1 MFTGRPHTA
10 QPPTPTARIDFMTGH
25 PFGARRPRSR
35 FATASRATR
44 ILFCTNECVGLGH
57 IRRTLTLAAAVTERD
72 PDASAL
78 VVTGAPLAPGA
89 QLPPRVDTVK
99 LPMLKRDPAGLGAR
113 NLVMESGDLLAL
125 RSSLALAAAAAFA
138 PDVAVIDKLP
148 LGLGGELEPTLSAL
162 RAAGTS
168 IVLGLRDVEEDAVM
182 GRRRWREMGAREA
195 LRRYYDAVLVYGPPG
210 GGADALS
217 CVGYDDLA
225 ASVHHVGYI
234 GAPLP
239 SRPPVDLPRD
249 YLLATVG
256 GGADGFPVLAAV
268 IDGVRVRPLTM
279 PVVVVAGPL
288 MDPGE
293 VKELRRRAAG
303 LPVHVFEARPDMDA
317 VVAGARGVVAMAGY
331 NTVAEIT
338 RAGHPAV
345 LVPRVGPSAEQLIR
359 ARALAEDGAFAMIH
373 PDALTP
379 GRMAAELAAMLV
391 RPRPSFEPAEHCGAS
406 VAAEI
411 LGELAGRGAGAGRA
425 GALAIAG

>member
-25 PFGARRPRSR
+25 PFGARRPRSP

-148 LGLGGELEPTLSAL
+148 LGLGGELQPTLEAL
-162 RAAGTS
+162 RAAGTR
-168 IVLGLRDVEEDAVM
+168 IVLGLRDVEEDPIQV
-182 GRRRWREMGAREA
+182 RRRWSEMNAEDA
-195 LRRYYDAVLVYGPPG
+195 LRRYYDTVLVYGPAG
-210 GGADALS
+210 GEADARS
-217 CVGYDDLA
+217 CVGWDDALIR
-225 ASVHHVGYI
+225 VERVGYI

-239 SRPPVDLPRD
+239 DDPPRDLPRD
-249 YLLATVG
+249 YVLATVG
-256 GGADGFPVLAAV
+256 GGADGFPVLSAV
-268 IDGVRVRPLTM
+268 
-279 PVVVVAGPL
+279 
-288 MDPGE
+288 
-293 VKELRRRAAG
+293 
-303 LPVHVFEARPDMDA
+303 
-317 VVAGARGVVAMAGY
+317 
-331 NTVAEIT
+331 
-338 RAGHPAV
+338 
-345 LVPRVGPSAEQLIR
+345 
-359 ARALAEDGAFAMIH
+359 
-373 PDALTP
+373 
-379 GRMAAELAAMLV
+379 
-391 RPRPSFEPAEHCGAS
+391 
-406 VAAEI
+406 
-411 LGELAGRGAGAGRA
+411 
-425 GALAIAG
+425 

>member
-1 MFTGRPHTA
+1 
-10 QPPTPTARIDFMTGH
+10 MTGH
-25 PFGARRPRSR
+25 HQGALGLRSP
-35 FATASRATR
+35 FATAPRASRF
-44 ILFCTNECVGLGH
+44 LFCTNECVGLGH
-57 IRRTLTLAAAVTERD
+57 IRRTLTLARAVTELD
-72 PDASAL
+72 SDASAL

-89 QLPPRVDTVK
+89 ELPPRVDTVK
-99 LPMLKRDPAGLGAR
+99 LPMLKREAGAELGAR
-113 NLVMESGDLLAL
+113 NLVMESGDLHAL
-125 RSSLALAAAAAFA
+125 RSSLALAAAATFA

-148 LGLGGELEPTLSAL
+148 LGLGGELEPTLQAL
-162 RAAGTS
+162 RAAGTR
-168 IVLGLRDVEEDAVM
+168 IVLGLRDVEEDPIMV
-182 GRRRWREMGAREA
+182 RRRWRAMGARDA
-195 LRRYYDAVLVYGPPG
+195 LRRYYDAVLVYGPAD

-217 CVGYDDLA
+217 CVGYSDLA

-239 SRPPVDLPRD
+239 SQPPADLPSD
-249 YLLATVG
+249 YVLATVG

-268 IDGVRVRPLTM
+268 IDGVRLRPLGR

-293 VKELRRRAAG
+293 VKELRHRATG
-303 LPVHVFEARPDMDA
+303 LPVCVFEARPDMDA

-359 ARALAEDGAFAMIH
+359 AQALADRGSFAMIH
-373 PDALTP
+373 PDQLTP
-379 GRMAAELAAMLV
+379 ARMADELHAMLQ
-391 RPRPSFEPAEHCGAS
+391 RPRPRYEPTEHCGAG

-411 LGELAGRGAGAGRA
+411 LAEMAATPRAGRA
-425 GALAIAG
+425 LAAVG

>member
-1 MFTGRPHTA
+1 MLN
-10 QPPTPTARIDFMTGH
+10 PPTTSASGR
-25 PFGARRPRSR
+25 APR
-35 FATASRATR
+35 F
-44 ILFCTNECVGLGH
+44 LFCTNECVGLGH
-57 IRRTLTLAAAVTERD
+57 MRRTLTLARAVTEMD
-72 PDASAL
+72 SSASAL
-78 VVTGAPLAPGA
+78 VITGAPLTPGLA
-89 QLPPRVDTVK
+89 LPAGVDTVK
-99 LPMLKRDPAGLGAR
+99 LPMLRRDAITGLGAR
-113 NLVMESGDLLAL
+113 NLQIESDDVHDLRA
-125 RSSLALAAAAAFA
+125 SLALAAATAFA

-148 LGLGGELEPTLSAL
+148 LGLGGELEPTLQAL
-162 RAAGTS
+162 RASGTR
-168 IVLGLRDVEEDAVM
+168 IVLGLRDVEEDPVAV
-182 GRRRWREMGAREA
+182 RRRWRETGAREA
-195 LRRYYDAVLVYGPPG
+195 LRRYYDAVLVYGPDG
-210 GGADALS
+210 GTADAIS
-217 CVGYDDLA
+217 CVGRTGLRAD
-225 ASVHHVGYI
+225 VHHVGYI

-239 SRPPVDLPRD
+239 SDPPADLPRE

-256 GGADGFPVLAAV
+256 GGADGFSVLAAV
-268 IDGVRVRPLTM
+268 IDAVRDRPLGL

-288 MDPGE
+288 MDPLE
-293 VKELRRRAAG
+293 VQELRRRAEG
-303 LPVHVFEARPDMDA
+303 LPVELFEARPDMDA

-411 LGELAGRGAGAGRA
+411 LADLAERRA
-425 GALAIAG
+425 GTRGPALAIAG

>member
-1 MFTGRPHTA
+1 MLHSPHTSA
-10 QPPTPTARIDFMTGH
+10 SAR
-25 PFGARRPRSR
+25 APR
-35 FATASRATR
+35 F
-44 ILFCTNECVGLGH
+44 LFCTNECVGLGH
-57 IRRTLTLAAAVTERD
+57 MRRTLTLARAVTEMD
-72 PDASAL
+72 SSASAL
-78 VVTGAPLAPGA
+78 VITGAPLTPGLA
-89 QLPPRVDTVK
+89 LPAGVDTVK
-99 LPMLKRDPAGLGAR
+99 LPMLRRDAITGLGAR
-113 NLVMESGDLLAL
+113 NLQIESDDVHDLRA
-125 RSSLALAAAAAFA
+125 SLALAAATAFA

-148 LGLGGELEPTLSAL
+148 LGLGGELEPTLQAL
-162 RAAGTS
+162 RASGTR
-168 IVLGLRDVEEDAVM
+168 IVLGLRDVEEDPVAV
-182 GRRRWREMGAREA
+182 RRRWRETGAREA
-195 LRRYYDAVLVYGPPG
+195 LRRYYDAVLVYGPDG
-210 GGADALS
+210 GTADAIS
-217 CVGYDDLA
+217 CVGRTGLRAD
-225 ASVHHVGYI
+225 VHHVGYI

-239 SRPPVDLPRD
+239 SDPPADLPRE

-256 GGADGFPVLAAV
+256 GGADGFSVLAAV
-268 IDGVRVRPLTM
+268 IDAVRDRPLGL

-288 MDPGE
+288 MDPLE
-293 VKELRRRAAG
+293 VQELRRRAEG
-303 LPVHVFEARPDMDA
+303 LPVELFEARPDMDA

-411 LGELAGRGAGAGRA
+411 LADLAERRA
-425 GALAIAG
+425 GTRGPALAIAG